1 MKKSGK
7 TEYEQLQQQ
16 KMREQTIL
24 ESMQK
29 SNENGTPYEYTEE
42 QMLNAQEQ
50 PAKEEINKL
59 FSDKIFPANNGV
71 LYLVYYIFSLII
83 IPLLY
88 INEEE
93 YKSKVG
99 IGAWM
104 LLIVMLIVLKCTE
117 KLYQREMGKQYKV
130 IECINNFAND
140 TSIYCY
146 ILTSL
151 GYFAGFLGAW
161 EFAIIYGAML
171 FVFIIGFY
179 YKIIKPLWHSMRSHK
194 IS

>member
-42 QMLNAQEQ
+42 QMLNAQAQ
-50 PAKEEINKL
+50 PAKEEINEL

-93 YKSKVG
+93 YKFKVG

-117 KLYQREMGKQYKV
+117 KLYQREMRKQYKA

-140 TSIYCY
+140 TSICCY

-161 EFAIIYGAML
+161 KFAIIYGAML
-171 FVFIIGFY
+171 FAFIIGFY
-179 YKIIKPLWHSMRSHK
+179 YKIIKPLWHSMRSHQ